1 MHRVPAA
8 AEPLLQS
15 DLWVN
20 LMKALAALLLI
31 FGLTAPSACSQELV
45 PKYDLLFEG
54 NYLARIGNNSPEELE
69 RALVRIEQYF
79 LADQPEGDYQ
89 PVVIVLHGPEVRLF
103 MRDRYQKNKHLVDL
117 AARLSAFDVIDIRV
131 CETRMG
137 VLGQLVSAL
146 VPFVSTVPFGPA
158 EVDRLVNEEEYLYF

>member
-1 MHRVPAA
+1 
-8 AEPLLQS
+8 
-15 DLWVN
+15 
-20 LMKALAALLLI
+20 MKLFSTLLLV
-31 FGLTAPSACSQELV
+31 FGLLVPLANSQELV

-54 NYLARIGNNSPEELE
+54 NYLARIGNNSPKELE
-69 RALVRIEQYF
+69 RALVRVEQYF

-117 AARLSAFDVIDIRV
+117 AARLTAFNVVDIRV

-137 VLGQLVSAL
+137 VLGQPVSSL